1 MPSPHGVL
9 HIIDTSSGKP
19 RPLNLKT
26 TTGVLSVDG
35 SASTQPVSGTFWQ
48 ATQPVSAATLPLP
61 TGAATLSKQTSIIT
75 AVDAVTT
82 ALAGTLTTTA
92 SVSKSY
98 QALSSSQSVIASDFS
113 TNSHNVSNHRHLVIA
128 GNHTGID
135 NVELWISSDDVTF
148 VKMANVSM
156 YPDGNGDVSL
166 MLDAPFSYY
175 KLKYSDAGTATIAG
189 FASD

>member
-1 MPSPHGVL
+1 MTQVLENHGPS
-9 HIIDTSSGKP
+9 
-19 RPLNLKT
+19 NLKQLLACYLLM
-26 TTGVLSVDG
+26 VHRQHNQYQV
-35 SASTQPVSGTFWQ
+35 ASGRQPNQS
-48 ATQPVSAATLPLP
+48 LPHPCPYPLVQR
-61 TGAATLSKQTSIIT
+61 LIQTSIIT

-156 YPDGNGDVSL
+156 YPDSNNDVSL
-166 MLDAPFSYY
+166 MMDAPFSYY